1 MKQLL
6 PLSLLLVSGIAIAQ
20 VSGDELSELEPHQPV
35 VMKNIEIKTADI
47 VLKERQIYSY
57 YLPSSGSFDQE
68 GEGQEYS
75 TEKASG
81 MGAMVGMTKS
91 LSSFENQLDTRLMYQ
106 QTQFKEPDNIGGES
120 VKTSRLNFN
129 STYFWQFS
137 TGNNHFFVGPG
148 ATIQNESSEKFSNNN
163 KLLSKNLSI
172 GPSASAK
179 WNYRMNEVFSFAAQ
193 TLFTVPM
200 YIQEYGK
207 ESGYYKNGYQLISS
221 VLMNLS
227 VTRSLSL
234 SVGVLSENQKRTFSG
249 DGERGVKNAKT
260 SLASVSIPVGVVYEY

>member
-6 PLSLLLVSGIAIAQ
+6 SLSLLLVSGIAIAQ

-35 VMKNIEIKTADI
+35 VMKNIEIKTEDT
-47 VLKERQIYSY
+47 VLKEHQIYSY
-57 YLPSSGSFDQE
+57 YLPSSGNFDQE

-120 VKTSRLNFN
+120 IKTSRLNFN

-137 TGNNHFFVGPG
+137 NGNNHFFVGPG

-163 KLLSKNLSI
+163 KLLSKNLSL

-179 WNYRMNEVFSFAAQ
+179 WNYRMNGVFSFAAQ
-193 TLFTVPM
+193 TQFTVPL